1 MIQKKND
8 ISLAILTGDFT
19 QRARSQEFKD
29 AREFIS
35 SLSCPLFLVPGN
47 HDVPLYNLFLRFL
60 SPYKKFLKYLGPFAQ
75 NYYEDER
82 FAVFGLWT
90 VDNFSV
96 QDGRLSARDLNLL
109 EERFKNVPE
118 HKIKIIASHHP
129 LATLKHK
136 NLSRDLGRVLNVGP
150 HFFLWGHEHKS
161 CVRRFDKDREF
172 PMVLASGT
180 STSSRT
186 RSEANSF
193 NYMTFMQSEILVEI
207 FQHSEKLSSFEVISE
222 TRVPYVETRKSL

>member
-1 MIQKKND
+1 MRETFSVIHLSDLHFGRIHCDILHYLEKFLIERKQD

-82 FAVFGLWT
+82 LAVFGLWT

-96 QDGRLSARDLNLL
+96 KTGRLSAKDLDSL
-109 EERFKNVPE
+109 EQKFKNIPE
-118 HKIKIIASHHP
+118 HKLKIIASHHP

-136 NLSRDLGRVLNVGP
+136 HLR
-150 HFFLWGHEHKS
+150 
-161 CVRRFDKDREF
+161 
-172 PMVLASGT
+172 GT
-180 STSSRT
+180 WD
-186 RSEANSF
+186 AC
-193 NYMTFMQSEILVEI
+193 
-207 FQHSEKLSSFEVISE
+207 
-222 TRVPYVETRKSL
+222 